1 MDNAIS
7 FPRRRGGLYRN
18 AEFPY
23 GILPNATR
31 AKSIMVRTLRRSLD
45 ILEAFDEARRRMTL
59 AEISDRIGLSRT
71 TSLRLV
77 QSLESAGYL
86 IRLADQR
93 YCLSLKLLDLAR
105 NVDSTLDIRAVVQP
119 RLHDLVDRTGET
131 VALNMRH
138 GLERICIDV
147 ALPNTHLVRVVA
159 TGERV
164 PLPIGAIGRV
174 LSAYLDP
181 VDLDRV
187 IADGHA
193 GPGLDHTAFHESL
206 ARIRARG
213 YDIAWGERIAGTTA
227 IAAPLFDAAGR
238 VGHCLCVL
246 GPSARMD
253 GREDAIIQQLVT
265 EAETISRQLGHS
277 PHGV

>member
-1 MDNAIS
+1 
-7 FPRRRGGLYRN
+7 
-18 AEFPY
+18 
-23 GILPNATR
+23 
-31 AKSIMVRTLRRSLD
+31 MVRTLRRSLD
-45 ILEAFDEARRRMTL
+45 ILEAFDEAHRRMTV
-59 AEISDRIGLSRT
+59 AEISEQIGLSRT

-86 IRLADQR
+86 VRLADQR

-105 NVDSTLDIRAVVQP
+105 NVDSTLDIRAIVQP
-119 RLHDLVDRTGET
+119 RLQELVYLTGET

-147 ALPNTHLVRVVA
+147 AIPNTHLVRVVA

-181 VDLDRV
+181 TELERV
-187 IADGHA
+187 IAGGHA
-193 GPGLDHTAFHESL
+193 GPRFDHTRFLESL
-206 ARIRARG
+206 ATIRMRG

-227 IAAPLFDAAGR
+227 IAAPLFDSQGR

-246 GPSARMD
+246 GPSVRMD
-253 GREDAIIQQLVT
+253 GREDAIIQQLVS
-265 EAETISRQLGHS
+265 EARTISRQLGYQI
-277 PHGV
+277 PDRE